1 MEDLRITKTIAFLVC
16 VNLMD
21 WITGVVCPFI
31 SNIDAFSVMCFLQT
45 GPIQKE
51 CTIIVAGCHIALVV
65 YMESGSNVVVA
76 HNEDTLS
83 AIVNS
88 FTTTFMQHF

>member
-1 MEDLRITKTIAFLVC
+1 MFVPSYPISMLLVLC
-16 VNLMD
+16 V
-21 WITGVVCPFI
+21 
-31 SNIDAFSVMCFLQT
+31 FLQT

-83 AIVNS
+83 DSVNS